1 MLQIRRYST
10 FSYAYCYY
18 LFGRYLSMIGWK
30 KIDDI
35 FHKSTMMLNVIIEK
49 VFYIICLN
57 GPWYYN
63 LVRIYFSNPH
73 RLIMAKFWFLWGYP
87 ILWVI
92 KKKLKKKKKKTKTT
106 TTGWGAVI
114 SSINLGCSSK
124 KSFLSLLLK
133 LMMRW
138 HVVDMVVTILH
149 IWDFIFRLGFG
160 GFPTFSLRLSYLA
173 FLHLVSFLFVRLF
186 ISYEYRL
193 NQLVSFSLFACLVN
207 KSTGQIQIRSVEKCG
222 RNWPVWLFGVICH
235 GVWEV
240 TLK

>member
-1 MLQIRRYST
+1 MLIVIICLVDTCQW
-10 FSYAYCYY
+10 
-18 LFGRYLSMIGWK
+18 LVEK

-49 VFYIICLN
+49 VFYILCLN

-63 LVRIYFSNPH
+63 LVGIYFSNPH
-73 RLIMAKFWFLWGYP
+73 RLIKAKFWFLWGSP
-87 ILWVI
+87 ILWV
-92 KKKLKKKKKKTKTT
+92 KKKTTT
-106 TTGWGAVI
+106 RGGALI

-138 HVVDMVVTILH
+138 YVVDMVVTILH
-149 IWDFIFRLGFG
+149 FWDFIFRLGFG
-160 GFPTFSLRLSYLA
+160 GFPNFSLRLSYLA

-186 ISYEYRL
+186 ISYEYHL

-207 KSTGQIQIRSVEKCG
+207 KSMGYI
-222 RNWPVWLFGVICH
+222 
-235 GVWEV
+235 
-240 TLK
+240 

>member
-73 RLIMAKFWFLWGYP
+73 RLIKAKFWFLWGSP

-92 KKKLKKKKKKTKTT
+92 KKK
-106 TTGWGAVI
+106 
-114 SSINLGCSSK
+114 K
-124 KSFLSLLLK
+124 KSQQQQQQQQRDEVLLFLPSILAVLPKSHFCLSCWNWWWDDMLLTWQLPFCISKILFLGWDLGVSLL
-133 LMMRW
+133 
-138 HVVDMVVTILH
+138 
-149 IWDFIFRLGFG
+149 
-160 GFPTFSLRLSYLA
+160 
-173 FLHLVSFLFVRLF
+173 
-186 ISYEYRL
+186 
-193 NQLVSFSLFACLVN
+193 
-207 KSTGQIQIRSVEKCG
+207 SV
-222 RNWPVWLFGVICH
+222 
-235 GVWEV
+235 
-240 TLK
+240 

>member
-73 RLIMAKFWFLWGYP
+73 RLIKAKFLVPMRFSYSLSH
-87 ILWVI
+87 
-92 KKKLKKKKKKTKTT
+92 KKKLKKKKKKKNNNNNN
-106 TTGWGAVI
+106 GMRCSYFFHQSWLFFQKVI
-114 SSINLGCSSK
+114 
-124 KSFLSLLLK
+124 FVSLVEIDDE
-133 LMMRW
+133 MICCW
-138 HVVDMVVTILH
+138 H
-149 IWDFIFRLGFG
+149 G
-160 GFPTFSLRLSYLA
+160 SYHSA
-173 FLHLVSFLFVRLF
+173 FLRFYF
-186 ISYEYRL
+186 
-193 NQLVSFSLFACLVN
+193 
-207 KSTGQIQIRSVEKCG
+207 
-222 RNWPVWLFGVICH
+222 
-235 GVWEV
+235 
-240 TLK
+240 

>member
-1 MLQIRRYST
+1 MLQTGRYST

-73 RLIMAKFWFLWGYP
+73 RLIKAKFLVPMRFSHSLG
-87 ILWVI
+87 
-92 KKKLKKKKKKTKTT
+92 KKKTTT
-106 TTGWGAVI
+106 RGGALI

-138 HVVDMVVTILH
+138 YVVDMAVTILH
-149 IWDFIFRLGFG
+149 F
-160 GFPTFSLRLSYLA
+160 
-173 FLHLVSFLFVRLF
+173 
-186 ISYEYRL
+186 
-193 NQLVSFSLFACLVN
+193 
-207 KSTGQIQIRSVEKCG
+207 
-222 RNWPVWLFGVICH
+222 
-235 GVWEV
+235 
-240 TLK
+240 